1 MTKENEKKG
10 NPSLVWWDEN
20 WAAKDKARIEKKK
33 PIPASDM
40 KSWIN
45 KILEEGVNARI
56 WYLRTDVI
64 MRVKSLIVQDDS
76 WEDLKNL
83 GKRIQI
89 IKEELGVDLGSQ
101 IIQEAIPE
109 AEIELKKDGMTH
121 KEIKAK
127 LVMLIKQM
135 GGKPVF

>member
-45 KILEEGVNARI
+45 KILEEGVKARI